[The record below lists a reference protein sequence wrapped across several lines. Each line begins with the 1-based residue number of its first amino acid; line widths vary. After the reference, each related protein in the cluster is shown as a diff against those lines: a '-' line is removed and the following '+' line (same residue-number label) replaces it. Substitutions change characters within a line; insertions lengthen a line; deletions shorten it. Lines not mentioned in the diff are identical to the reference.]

1 MAFFGRK
8 NDFAQQKNS
17 ILMVVFQ
24 EISKHQD
31 SNARNETKKHLLDFN
46 SVYGKFL
53 IENLMKNLKTLV
65 AEKHVFDYEINPYW
79 YQFLELLDHQQ
90 SDAKIKILCSSTE
103 PISGVA
109 VPYDEI
115 LEANKYV
122 VKEKPEIEK
131 RMASELNNFWDLPD

>member
-65 AEKHVFDYEINPYW
+65 AEKHVFDYEINPY
-79 YQFLELLDHQQ
+79 
-90 SDAKIKILCSSTE
+90 
-103 PISGVA
+103 
-109 VPYDEI
+109 
-115 LEANKYV
+115 
-122 VKEKPEIEK
+122 
-131 RMASELNNFWDLPD
+131 